1 MDFGRTTV
9 HKHCLL
15 SLLEKR
21 RGVAEN
27 KKVFRGFQTDF
38 DLKAFD
44 CLFHHLLVI
53 ARLLKLEALKL
64 TKIFQKTEI
73 FQKDLKEQK
82 SMNSKV
88 HWMKFSL

>member
-27 KKVFRGFQTDF
+27 KK
-38 DLKAFD
+38 AEI
-44 CLFHHLLVI
+44 LV
-53 ARLLKLEALKL
+53 A
-64 TKIFQKTEI
+64 EI